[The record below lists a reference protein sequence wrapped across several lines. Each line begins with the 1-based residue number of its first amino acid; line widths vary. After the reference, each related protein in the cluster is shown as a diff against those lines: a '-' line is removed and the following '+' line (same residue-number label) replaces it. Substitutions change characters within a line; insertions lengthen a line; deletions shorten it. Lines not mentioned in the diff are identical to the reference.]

1 MDKPKLGNNIL
12 CLGIVLDQEDGVRP
26 LDLQNKSA
34 IIHVAR
40 LLQSCAGWRSCEVEH
55 GSIYKMF
62 YLYTKIIKH
71 TFLEKS

>member
-1 MDKPKLGNNIL
+1 MDKPELGNNIL
-12 CLGIVLDQEDGVRP
+12 CLGIVLDQVDGVRP
-26 LDLQNKSA
+26 LDLQIKSV

-40 LLQSCAGWRSCEVEH
+40 LPQSCAGCRSYEVEN
-55 GSIYKMF
+55 GSIYKML